1 MSAGF
6 SRSLKAIRAADH
18 RRSVAGLLLSALLLG
33 AWGAWLGLARVARY
47 EISEVARLEVGATP
61 SRVAAPVA
69 GQVAAVR
76 LRLADSVEAGE
87 VLVEL
92 DARPLRLQLEEKRAR
107 LSAVEAQLEP
117 LGREVAEHERA
128 LRQAQQ
134 AGRARI
140 EETRARFREADATA
154 RLQEVEAER
163 AARLRAEG
171 LLSGADAARADA
183 DALAR
188 RAGAEAEQLSGAR
201 AEAEQRSQASSLAA
215 ALAGL
220 ERQVAA
226 LGGERGTLRAESATL
241 EGEIERRSIRAPVA
255 GRVGEVA
262 VLRPGAFLAEGDLVA
277 TVVPRGDL
285 RAVAEF
291 PLTSLGRLQA
301 GQAARV
307 RLEAFPWTEFGTA
320 AAVVQGV
327 ATEAQRGRL
336 RVELAVEPE
345 PGSALVMQHGLSA
358 QVLVEVERVS
368 PATLLLRAAGQL
380 LRPPAAAPR
389 PETPR

>member
-1 MSAGF
+1 
-6 SRSLKAIRAADH
+6 
-18 RRSVAGLLLSALLLG
+18 
-33 AWGAWLGLARVARY
+33 
-47 EISEVARLEVGATP
+47 
-61 SRVAAPVA
+61 VA
-69 GQVAAVR
+69 GQVSEVR
-76 LRLADSVEAGE
+76 LKLADSVEAGD

-92 DARPLRLQLEEKRAR
+92 NAKPLRLQLEEKRAR
-107 LSAVEAQLEP
+107 LLAIEAQLEP
-117 LGREVAEHERA
+117 LGRELAEHERA

-134 AGRARI
+134 AGRART

-188 RAGAEAEQLSGAR
+188 RAGAEAEQLSGVR

-215 ALAGL
+215 TLAGL

-226 LGGERGTLRAESATL
+226 LGGERGTLRAEIATL
-241 EGEIERRSIRAPVA
+241 EGEIERRTIRAPVA

-262 VLRPGAFLAEGDLVA
+262 VLRPGSFLAEGDMVA

-301 GQAARV
+301 GQRARV

-327 ATEAQRGRL
+327 ATEAPRGRL
-336 RVELAVEPE
+336 RVELSVEPE
-345 PGSALVMQHGLSA
+345 PGSAIVMQHGLSA
-358 QVLVEVERVS
+358 QVVVEVERVS

-380 LRPPAAAPR
+380 VRPPAEAPR
-389 PETPR
+389 GEAPRGEGLRGEAPR